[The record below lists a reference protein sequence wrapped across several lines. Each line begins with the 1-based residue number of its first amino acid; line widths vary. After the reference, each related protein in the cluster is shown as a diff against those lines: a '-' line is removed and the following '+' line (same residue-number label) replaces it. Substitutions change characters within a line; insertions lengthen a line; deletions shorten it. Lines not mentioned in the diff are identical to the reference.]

1 MIGKA
6 INLKVKA
13 KPYLYPK
20 FVEYFIQKKK
30 LLYNIEDQKCKRY
43 IYSVMTKQIPVFSS
57 PRLRNGP

>member
-20 FVEYFIQKKK
+20 FVEYFIQKKEAFIQ
-30 LLYNIEDQKCKRY
+30 YRRSE
-43 IYSVMTKQIPVFSS
+43 M
-57 PRLRNGP
+57 